1 MHLTHKFRMGRAFL
15 LPVNEPPPHAAFEEA
30 AAAVAGVDA
39 VVFPAAGVSAH
50 FADQSRAQRF
60 ARGRTLG
67 CESNRTGRLVPFM
80 EPGIVSHMCLPSALS
95 AQSACSSTHTSQ
107 YCNSLKISFSG

>member
-1 MHLTHKFRMGRAFL
+1 MVNLGYSLSMKLMRSIFL

-50 FADQSRAQRF
+50 FADQSQAQSF

-67 CESNRTGRLVPFM
+67 CESKHTG
-80 EPGIVSHMCLPSALS
+80 PS
-95 AQSACSSTHTSQ
+95 
-107 YCNSLKISFSG
+107 G

>member
-1 MHLTHKFRMGRAFL
+1 MAQQESWSFL

-50 FADQSRAQRF
+50 FADQSRAQGF
-60 ARGRTLG
+60 AWGWTLG
-67 CESNRTGRLVPFM
+67 CESDTV
-80 EPGIVSHMCLPSALS
+80 
-95 AQSACSSTHTSQ
+95 THTHIHTGQ
-107 YCNSLKISFSG
+107 TG

>member
-1 MHLTHKFRMGRAFL
+1 MTSVSYQQVSFL

-50 FADQSRAQRF
+50 FADQSRAQSLSW
-60 ARGRTLG
+60 AWTLG
-67 CESNRTGRLVPFM
+67 CASNTVTQGRS
-80 EPGIVSHMCLPSALS
+80 VSA
-95 AQSACSSTHTSQ
+95 AQ
-107 YCNSLKISFSG
+107 

>member
-1 MHLTHKFRMGRAFL
+1 M
-15 LPVNEPPPHAAFEEA
+15 PVNEPPPHAAFEEA

-39 VVFPAAGVSAH
+39 VVFPTAGVPAH

-67 CESNRTGRLVPFM
+67 CESNTVTQGRSVSGIHVARHCFTHVRAICTMSSVCMQLKTHESILQQPF
-80 EPGIVSHMCLPSALS
+80 
-95 AQSACSSTHTSQ
+95 SSD
-107 YCNSLKISFSG
+107 NLIWWMIMKLKQ

>member
-1 MHLTHKFRMGRAFL
+1 MGRAFL

-67 CESNRTGRLVPFM
+67 CESNRAGRLVPF
-80 EPGIVSHMCLPSALS
+80 IVSHMCLPSALS
-95 AQSACSSTHTSQ
+95 ARSACSSTHTGQ
-107 YCNSLKISFSG
+107 YCNSRLGLEISFSG